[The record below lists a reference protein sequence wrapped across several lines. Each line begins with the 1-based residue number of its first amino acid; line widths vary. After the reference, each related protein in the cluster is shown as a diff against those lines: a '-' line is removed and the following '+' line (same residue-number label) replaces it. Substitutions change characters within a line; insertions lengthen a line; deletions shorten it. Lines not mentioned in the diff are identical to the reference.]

1 MGCSRSVPADSS
13 HSQHHPKTIIP
24 SLSSSPIMYRK
35 SNNIVKR
42 NHRAQ
47 PHEIVQNFLILWL
60 DEDIDEVIDEYYNSI
75 QHLQQ
80 IVNTIEP
87 FNDTDECVDYL
98 SQLQN
103 EKAFLIV
110 SDTLCETV
118 VPRIHHMTQ
127 LYSIYVFSH
136 KQSGYEEWAKDWYKV
151 KGVFT
156 EIIPLSD
163 SIRQCARH
171 CDEDLVVISAVSSL
185 NELESSFVYIQL
197 FKEIIL
203 GIDFNE
209 KKEINALVEYAHEK
223 YADNDEHLKMINE
236 FAREY
241 RGNLDGN
248 NKPIWWYTRECFA
261 YHMLNRALGTL
272 QVETLFRIGIFIRDL
287 HRNIEKLH
295 SEQSNDIHGSTTPIT
310 VYR

>member
-1 MGCSRSVPADSS
+1 MGCSGSVPTDN
-13 HSQHHPKTIIP
+13 
-24 SLSSSPIMYRK
+24 SLSHRLKTVTPPSSSTPTTYTN
-35 SNNIVKR
+35 SNSIILQR
-42 NHRAQ
+42 DHRTLS
-47 PHEIVQNFLILWL
+47 HDIIQNFLILWL
-60 DEDIDEVIDEYYNSI
+60 DEEIDEVIDEYYNSI
-75 QHLQQ
+75 QHLQR

-110 SDTLCETV
+110 SGTLCETV

-171 CDEDLVVISAVSSL
+171 
-185 NELESSFVYIQL
+185 
-197 FKEIIL
+197 
-203 GIDFNE
+203 
-209 KKEINALVEYAHEK
+209 
-223 YADNDEHLKMINE
+223 
-236 FAREY
+236 
-241 RGNLDGN
+241 
-248 NKPIWWYTRECFA
+248 
-261 YHMLNRALGTL
+261 
-272 QVETLFRIGIFIRDL
+272 
-287 HRNIEKLH
+287 
-295 SEQSNDIHGSTTPIT
+295 
-310 VYR
+310 